1 MRVLLVD
8 DHSVVRDGI
17 IRMLESRATD
27 LSFGEAENRHTALEL
42 VREREWDVL
51 VLDLTLGDGSG
62 LDVLRDLKKEKPRL
76 PVLVFTMHSDEHY
89 ARRAFKAGASGY
101 VTKNCTPAE
110 LLVAIQRV
118 HSGRKY
124 VSPVLVERLLFD
136 YQRGEYGLPHESLS
150 DREFEVLC
158 LIGSG
163 KTVGEVARFLGLS
176 DRTISTYRLRI
187 LQKMDLRTNAD
198 LTRYAIQNKLVT

>member
-17 IRMLESRATD
+17 IRMLESRTTD
-27 LSFGEAENRHTALEL
+27 LSFGEAENRHTALKL
-42 VREREWDVL
+42 LREREWDVL
-51 VLDLTLGDGSG
+51 VLDLTLADGSG

-76 PVLVFTMHSDEHY
+76 PVLVFTVHSDEHY

-101 VTKNCTPAE
+101 VTKNCSPAE
-110 LLVAIQRV
+110 LLDAIQRV

-124 VSPVLVERLLFD
+124 VSPILVERLLFD
-136 YQRGEYGLPHESLS
+136 YERGEYGLPHESLS

-163 KTVGEVARFLGLS
+163 KTVGEVARLLGLS
-176 DRTISTYRLRI
+176 DRTISTYRLRL